1 MRGWTLPE
9 PTLSRTLLR
18 RSLGFWPGVRLIVL
32 VVPLLFA
39 AAAAGRMPPI
49 LPRVIEPFPLAIV
62 PVTALL
68 AVLETRR
75 RHEHLMF
82 ANLGTGPVGIA
93 ALAAVPPLL
102 GETALVLVAAL

>member
-1 MRGWTLPE
+1 MSGWPLPE
-9 PTLSRTLLR
+9 PTLSWTLLR

-32 VVPLLFA
+32 VVPLMFA
-39 AAAAGRMPPI
+39 ASAGRMPPI
-49 LPRVIEPFPLAIV
+49 LPRLIEPFPLAVV

-82 ANLGTGPVGIA
+82 ANLGTGPAGIA

-102 GETALVLVAAL
+102 GEAALVLLAAR

>member
-1 MRGWTLPE
+1 MPGWTLPE

-32 VVPLLFA
+32 VVPLMFA
-39 AAAAGRMPPI
+39 TAAGRMPPI
-49 LPRVIEPFPLAIV
+49 LPLLMEPFPLAVV

-93 ALAAVPPLL
+93 GLAAVPPLL
-102 GETALVLVAAL
+102 GETALVLLAAR

>member
-1 MRGWTLPE
+1 MHGWTLPE
-9 PTLSRTLLR
+9 PTLSRTLLK

-32 VVPLLFA
+32 VVPLMF

-49 LPRVIEPFPLAIV
+49 LPRLVEPFPLAVV

-102 GETALVLVAAL
+102 GETALVLLAAR

>member
-9 PTLSRTLLR
+9 PTLSRTLLK

-32 VVPLLFA
+32 VVPLVF
-39 AAAAGRMPPI
+39 AAAGRMPPI
-49 LPRVIEPFPLAIV
+49 LILPRLIEPFPLAVV

-82 ANLGTGPVGIA
+82 ANLGTGPAGIA

-102 GETALVLVAAL
+102 GETALVLLAAR